1 MMNVLAE
8 FDGGEPRL
16 VEQVHNGVGM
26 WVMTLHMIVLRG
38 KPTTRQPINYGGTYD
53 CRSLVS

>member
-1 MMNVLAE
+1 MNVLAE